1 MSTQAWGFRALLGGR
16 RKAPG
21 LQKAGS
27 WAMTLGA
34 TLSVALDFLIVQK
47 ESKVR
52 PQHHRP
58 PPWCQAHSFHQ
69 WTGSGDP
76 LILRNGCHHPGG
88 VIYFLPVVRLTLR
101 GSLN

>member
-1 MSTQAWGFRALLGGR
+1 
-16 RKAPG
+16 
-21 LQKAGS
+21 
-27 WAMTLGA
+27 MTLGA